1 MAFAAG
7 TVTVLAGCAKTPPAL
22 NPPASAVPGSP
33 SASPAPSEP
42 APPAITGSATP
53 QETPTSTPGVKAT
66 GSLTLFT
73 EASTS
78 MTGTCR
84 TSSGEPTLTVA
95 DHRNDFFGTVEA
107 TLLLS
112 ARRTTV
118 TKLTIELGEDSE
130 LVTRRLSYDAARP
143 GAGSSVDLT
152 GKGSAFTVSGK
163 LTAIAN
169 GKAAGTIPVKLI
181 ITCSGGDW

>member
-1 MAFAAG
+1 MALAAG
-7 TVTVLAGCAKTPPAL
+7 TASALTGCAKTPPVL

-33 SASPAPSEP
+33 SASPAASAPASPSATP
-42 APPAITGSATP
+42 STTP
-53 QETPTSTPGVKAT
+53 QETAASTPGVKAT
-66 GSLTLFT
+66 GSLTLYT

-84 TSSGEPTLTVA
+84 TAAGVPTLAVA
-95 DHRNDFFGTVEA
+95 DRRNDFFGSIEA

-118 TKLTIELGEDSE
+118 AKLTIELGEDSE
-130 LVTRRLSYDAARP
+130 LVARTLSYDAAQP

-152 GKGSAFTVSGK
+152 GQGSAFTVTGK
-163 LTAIAN
+163 LTAVAN
-169 GKAAGTIPVKLI
+169 GQPAGTIPVALTI
-181 ITCSGGDW
+181 ECSGDDW